1 MIDQSTTFQKDL
13 PLTLP
18 LNMLTKQYV
27 GVMFRKLAHVGIEK
41 YYTAMLIIGKAGGN
55 LTQQKLAGELHIDKA
70 TVVRMVDYLVE
81 RDFIC
86 RQQNPDDRREYFLV
100 LTPKACQAIGEISHT
115 IRQLNEMIFSDFSEE
130 EKAFFWKA
138 ISRINETLSALPAD
152 EVLFHYDP
160 HKNPVPAGN
169 FWDSGHGRKTSDS
182 NHKSDQP

>member
-1 MIDQSTTFQKDL
+1 MTDQSTTFRKDL

-18 LNMLTKQYV
+18 LNMLTRQYV

-81 RDFIC
+81 REFII
-86 RQQNPDDRREYFLV
+86 RQQNPGDRREYFLI
-100 LTPKACQAIGEISHT
+100 LTPKACRAIGEISNT
-115 IRQLNEMIFSDFSEE
+115 ISQLNELIFSDFSEE
-130 EKAFFWKA
+130 EKAFFWRA

-152 EVLFHYDP
+152 EVLFDYDP
-160 HKNPVPAGN
+160 HKSPVAAGN
-169 FWDSGHGRKTSDS
+169 LRDSGKAGE
-182 NHKSDQP
+182 